1 MIMVI
6 DGPVPEKAVSAAKLA
21 QIGQLIK
28 DNQILTAVVV
38 FVLWQAGALANA
50 VTFIGGVC

>member
-6 DGPVPEKAVSAAKLA
+6 DGPVPEKAVSAAKVA

-28 DNQILTAVVV
+28 DNQLVTAVVV
-38 FVLWQAGALANA
+38 FVLWQAGAISNGLAY
-50 VTFIGGVC
+50 IGGVC

>member
-1 MIMVI
+1 MTI
-6 DGPVPEKAVSAAKLA
+6 DGPVPDKAVSAAKLA
-21 QIGQLIK
+21 QIGQLIR

-50 VTFIGGVC
+50 VSFLGGVC

>member
-1 MIMVI
+1 MNVEPPI
-6 DGPVPEKAVSAAKLA
+6 PEKAVSAAKMA

-50 VTFIGGVC
+50 VSFIGGVC

>member
-1 MIMVI
+1 MTIEA
-6 DGPVPEKAVSAAKLA
+6 PVPEKAVSAAKIV

-28 DNQILTAVVV
+28 DNQILTAVIV

-50 VTFIGGVC
+50 VSFIGGVC

>member
-1 MIMVI
+1 LNVDPPI
-6 DGPVPEKAVSAAKLA
+6 PEKAVTAAKLA
-21 QIGQLIK
+21 QLSQLIR
-28 DNQILTAVVV
+28 DNQLVSAVIV

>member
-1 MIMVI
+1 MTI
-6 DGPVPEKAVSAAKLA
+6 DGPVPDKAVSAAKIA

-50 VTFIGGVC
+50 VSFIGAVC

>member
-1 MIMVI
+1 MNVDQPI
-6 DGPVPEKAVSAAKLA
+6 PEKAVSAAKIA

-28 DNQILTAVVV
+28 DNQLVTAVVV

-50 VTFIGGVC
+50 VSFIGGVC

>member
-1 MIMVI
+1 MTIEA
-6 DGPVPEKAVSAAKLA
+6 PVPEKAVSAAKMA

-28 DNQILTAVVV
+28 DNQILTAVIV

-50 VTFIGGVC
+50 VSFIGGVC

>member
-1 MIMVI
+1 MNVDQPI
-6 DGPVPEKAVSAAKLA
+6 PEKAVTAAKLA
-21 QIGQLIK
+21 QLSQLIK
-28 DNQILTAVVV
+28 DNQLVTAVIV